1 VRAAR
6 FSPRWW
12 VSNRDGQVALAQL
25 PNPALAVWLVSVVVG
40 WTSWLNG
47 DRATTL
53 TWLGRGAL
61 VVWAVDEVLRG
72 SSPARRVLGA
82 VVLTAQ
88 LVRLF
93 W

>member
-1 VRAAR
+1 
-6 FSPRWW
+6 
-12 VSNRDGQVALAQL
+12 VALAQV

-40 WTSWLNG
+40 WTSLLDG

-53 TWLGRGAL
+53 MWLGRGAL
-61 VVWAVDEVLRG
+61 FVWAVDEVIRG

-82 VVLTAQ
+82 VVLTVQ
-88 LVRLF
+88 VVRLF